1 MRRIQ
6 CRRDLKDSDV
16 DRRNVGCWGRD
27 RGLSRKEAM
36 IMEKSWRI
44 ERSLRCGWPC
54 WCLTEYWI
62 DGY

>member
-36 IMEKSWRI
+36 IMKSLGEI
-44 ERSLRCGWPC
+44 EGGEEELSMSG
-54 WCLTEYWI
+54 
-62 DGY
+62 